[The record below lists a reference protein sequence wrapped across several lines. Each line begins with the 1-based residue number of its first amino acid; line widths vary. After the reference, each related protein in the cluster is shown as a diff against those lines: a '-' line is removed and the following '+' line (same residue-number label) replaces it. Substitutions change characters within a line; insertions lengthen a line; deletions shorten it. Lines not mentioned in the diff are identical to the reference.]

1 MTIAARAHRV
11 FISNNAR
18 LWTNIVFTVATVKIW
33 MTPLKDISEF
43 VWMSWMGIAGGV
55 ELLKRVIGAKY
66 GMVSE
71 EPHHDDDH
79 PKPRGD
85 DEQ

>member
-18 LWTNIVFTVATVKIW
+18 LWTNIVFVVATVKIW

-71 EPHHDDDH
+71 ERHDDDH